1 MRKPSNFRYIKFLN
15 SSSLH
20 PHSPTQQFRLLF
32 LLLKKRKK
40 NKKDKVKEE
49 REGEEEEGG
58 EKKTRL
64 TNLYTSLISSFQ
76 NR

>member
-1 MRKPSNFRYIKFLN
+1 MAKYPTVCRTAPRKNLCDLTVHCTKVGNLG
-15 SSSLH
+15 
-20 PHSPTQQFRLLF
+20 
-32 LLLKKRKK
+32 LKKRKK

-64 TNLYTSLISSFQ
+64 TNLYKSLISSFQ